1 MKTITHEK
9 LIPTKI
15 ITDKVFTDKVNLE
28 AYLELCQTS
37 MIEHFC
43 ENS

>member
-15 ITDKVFTDKVNLE
+15 ITDKIFTDKVHLE
-28 AYLELCQTS
+28 AYLELWTS
-37 MIEHFC
+37 MMEHFC